1 MRSIAVFLVFL
12 FWVGSGFGAEYSP
25 LPESISIGKAP
36 EAAVPFDLNGLR
48 AKWRSRIAAIKSK
61 GVLPLIDVESSFT
74 PGKVDAKDYAE
85 AMDDNGVALIAFSP
99 QIGKAQ
105 YSKNRTLWHEGA
117 RRAVGADPYRYIPTS
132 TAGIYPAWTE
142 EPEAFLQATIEK
154 VKQDNYPMMG
164 EFEFRHYLSP
174 RQYKRGETFRDVNIK
189 LNSKVGHQLFKFAE
203 QSGISFQIHY
213 EIEDGLLPA
222 LEEMLARY
230 PKAKVIWCHL
240 GQVRYSDRAK
250 KYSPGYVRKLMEKY
264 PNLYFDLAFGGVNS
278 VYPGSGERHARVW
291 DDAGRVKQAW
301 VDLIA
306 GHPYRFMS
314 ALDIGGD
321 RTERLPENTRTLRD
335 FMGNLPENAREIV
348 GYQAAWKLVFNEDI

>member
-1 MRSIAVFLVFL
+1 MRLTVFLASFVLVSSVFA
-12 FWVGSGFGAEYSP
+12 AEYSP
-25 LPESISIGKAP
+25 LPESINIREARKA
-36 EAAVPFDLNGLR
+36 EVPFDLNGLR
-48 AKWRSRIAAIKSK
+48 AKWRSRITAIKSK
-61 GVLPLIDVESSFT
+61 GVVPLIDVESSFN
-74 PGKVDAKDYAE
+74 PEKVNANSYAQ

-99 QIGKAQ
+99 QVGKEQ
-105 YSKNRTLWHEGA
+105 YQKNKTLWHDGA

-189 LNSKVGHQLFKFAE
+189 LNSKVGHQLFQFAE
-203 QSGISFQIHY
+203 QSGVSFQIHY
-213 EIEDGLLPA
+213 EVEDGLLPA

-250 KYSPGYVRKLMEKY
+250 KYSPGYVRKLIEKY
-264 PNLYFDLAFGGVNS
+264 PNLYFDLAFGDADS

-291 DDAGRVKQAW
+291 DDAGRVKQEW

-306 GHPYRFMS
+306 AHPYRFLS

-321 RTERLPENTRTLRD
+321 RTERLPDNTRTLRE
-335 FMGNLPENAREIV
+335 FIGNLPENVQEIV
-348 GYQAAWKLVFNEDI
+348 GYKAAWKLIFNEDL